1 MFEKLF
7 ILFSIITLS
16 PIWGYYYVKLL
27 GEFVDR
33 RFQNGKLISSN
44 TLNIPTNE
52 LTPFEE
58 ILYINEQ
65 NSFILIFGF
74 GFYYFTITIMA
85 TLFFFHHVWMKLY
98 S

>member
-16 PIWGYYYVKLL
+16 PICGYYYVKLL

-44 TLNIPTNE
+44 TLDIPTNE
-52 LTPFEE
+52 LTSFEE

-65 NSFILIFGF
+65 NSFILVFGF
-74 GFYYFTITIMA
+74 GLYYVQIPIMA
-85 TLFFFHHVWMKLY
+85 TIFFFHHIWMKL
-98 S
+98 